1 MNEHAHEMKTIPEI
15 NQPEFEAEVLKSQQ
29 PVLVSFWAGWSQPCR
44 VLGPTL
50 DKVAARCEGRVKV
63 VKVNA
68 DDNFDLGLWY
78 DIQFIPTL
86 LYFIN
91 GSERARIVGTAST
104 EAILARLQSASPD
117 GDFTVF
123 LPEES
128 KEHEHRNS

>member
-1 MNEHAHEMKTIPEI
+1 MNEHSHNMKTIPEI
-15 NQPEFEAEVLKSQQ
+15 KQPEFDTEVLKSQQ
-29 PVLVSFWAGWSQPCR
+29 PVLVSFWASWSQPCK
-44 VLGPTL
+44 VLEPTL

-86 LYFIN
+86 LYFIK

-104 EAILARLQSASPD
+104 EAILARLESVCPAK
-117 GDFTVF
+117 DFTPV
-123 LPEES
+123 PS
-128 KEHEHRNS
+128 GGKQTT

>member
-1 MNEHAHEMKTIPEI
+1 MKQIPEI
-15 NQPEFEAEVLKSQQ
+15 NESEFNEQVLRSQQ
-29 PVLVSFWAGWSQPCR
+29 PILVCFWAPWSKPCR

-50 DKVAARCEGRVKV
+50 DEVATHCEGRVKV

-68 DDNFDLGLWY
+68 DDNIDLGLWY
-78 DIQFIPTL
+78 NIQFIPTL

-117 GDFTVF
+117 GNLAAFP
-123 LPEES
+123 PEES
-128 KEHEHRNS
+128 KEHEHLNS